1 MAKNIRLTKANKIA
15 INRIIATKQLMNG
28 YGKSAQLA
36 KQDGDEKNYKHF
48 NDIYNKYLDKWVTEM
63 DLLAEMNGMTW
74 LELVDSK
81 NYMDMRIANRHENI

>member
-15 INRIIATKQLMNG
+15 INRIFATKQLMNG
-28 YGKSAQLA
+28 YGKSAQLS